1 MPRLSPVKLAR
12 PLLLAVMEDVVGRRV
27 RDGGGWTRSSPA
39 DLESFAAAFS
49 LASRHAGR
57 SALDLTQD
65 EADRLR
71 DTGVTW
77 SLARWAVD
85 DGARATLLLR
95 AGEVLGLSAQVEI
108 VDRGYHRGDT
118 RQRQAVLRALPL
130 LPHAERFLAL
140 ALDAARSG
148 MPPLGHGG
156 HATGGHPNP
165 LFEAIAC
172 ENPYPAVHFPA
183 LNFNQLVVQALTTGV
198 ALDRV
203 EGLDARVTPDLVR
216 MANEYAAERR
226 AAGRS
231 VPADLAA
238 LTVARRSAA

>member
-1 MPRLSPVKLAR
+1 
-12 PLLLAVMEDVVGRRV
+12 LLLAVMEDVVGRRV
-27 RDGGGWTRSSPA
+27 RDGAGWTPRSPA
-39 DLESFAAAFS
+39 DIETFAAAFS

-57 SALDLTQD
+57 SALDLSQD
-65 EADRLR
+65 EAGRLR
-71 DTGVTW
+71 DAGVTW

-85 DGARATLLLR
+85 DGARAALLLR
-95 AGEVLGLSAQVEI
+95 AGEVLGLSAQAEI

-130 LPHAERFLAL
+130 LPHSERFLA
-140 ALDAARSG
+140 
-148 MPPLGHGG
+148 
-156 HATGGHPNP
+156 
-165 LFEAIAC
+165 
-172 ENPYPAVHFPA
+172 
-183 LNFNQLVVQALTTGV
+183 V

-203 EGLDARVTPDLVR
+203 EGLAARVTPDLVR